1 MEKPSLN
8 TPPAGSIRFNT
19 DSSKIEIY
27 NGDKWWEIDST
38 SPTEQTGGTR
48 GLWGGGET
56 PGALNVVEYANLNT
70 TGNFVNFGDLTVARA
85 ATPGAGA
92 SRTRAFWAGGQI
104 GGTYFDEI
112 DYVTISSTGDA
123 IDFGNLQN
131 TRRTPM
137 TASNQIRGVILAG
150 TKSGQVMNNIDYIT
164 IATTGNAQDFADT
177 VSDMNTANGAYMSSP
192 TRGLFAG
199 GYGQPAG
206 SQSGCNYITIMT
218 QGKQADFG
226 DLSANKYNNRGASN
240 AIRGISFGG
249 VTAPTWV
256 TSIDYFT
263 LATLGNSK
271 DFGDLPAAAGGGAA
285 MSSSTRG
292 VRTGG
297 YNGSAGINN
306 CEYVQIMT
314 TGDAV
319 DFGDIAAGAYWSMS
333 GTSNGHGG
341 LG

>member
-137 TASNQIRGVILAG
+137 TASNQIR
-150 TKSGQVMNNIDYIT
+150 
-164 IATTGNAQDFADT
+164 
-177 VSDMNTANGAYMSSP
+177 
-192 TRGLFAG
+192 
-199 GYGQPAG
+199 
-206 SQSGCNYITIMT
+206 
-218 QGKQADFG
+218 
-226 DLSANKYNNRGASN
+226 
-240 AIRGISFGG
+240 
-249 VTAPTWV
+249 
-256 TSIDYFT
+256 
-263 LATLGNSK
+263 
-271 DFGDLPAAAGGGAA
+271 
-285 MSSSTRG
+285 
-292 VRTGG
+292 
-297 YNGSAGINN
+297 
-306 CEYVQIMT
+306 
-314 TGDAV
+314 
-319 DFGDIAAGAYWSMS
+319 
-333 GTSNGHGG
+333 
-341 LG
+341 